1 MLKFIRND
9 PLIRRLSLV
18 QFISYFGSWFSNVA
32 IYTMILQFG
41 VDPLTNALVVSM
53 YALPAFLAPLNGAVV
68 DKFEFK
74 RFMVILLFVELAMT
88 LSFLFVQEISQVTLL
103 MLFIFIRTSASLL
116 FFNAEMSMLPQ
127 LFSGEKLKSVNQLHS
142 VIWSITYALGMAI
155 GGIAV
160 DRLGIYNTILIDA
173 VLFTVAIYLFLG
185 IKLHIRK
192 ETTQSIK
199 TLILEGFGYL
209 KKHKLLLHLIF
220 LHSAV
225 AFTSFDALINLLTD
239 TRYKY
244 LIAIPLAIGW
254 LNGIRAFGLMIG
266 PMVIGKIVKTEN
278 LHLFFI
284 IQGAIILI
292 WALVEHSFYLSLFMM
307 FLVGFL
313 TTTLW
318 SYTYTLVQIHTE
330 AKYLGRV
337 VAYNDMIFMIV
348 SIVVTLFTG
357 AAFRAGISL
366 EVITGCLGTGFI
378 LSGFY
383 FHWFQK
389 TYHYFLKK
397 KAT

>member
-1 MLKFIRND
+1 MLKLIRND

-32 IYTMILQFG
+32 IYTLILQFG
-41 VDPLTNALVVSM
+41 VDPFTNALVVSM
-53 YALPAFLAPLNGAVV
+53 YALPAFLAPLNGAIV

-74 RFMVILLFVELAMT
+74 RFMLILLFIELSMT
-88 LSFLFVQEISQVTLL
+88 LAYLFIHDISQVTLL
-103 MLFIFIRTSASLL
+103 MFFIFIRTTASLL

-127 LFSGEKLKSVNQLHS
+127 LFSGEKLKNVNQLHS

-160 DRLGIYNTILIDA
+160 DRIGIYNTILIDA
-173 VLFTVAIYLFLG
+173 VLFCIAIYLFHS
-185 IKLHIRK
+185 IKFYIRK
-192 ETTQSIK
+192 KTTQNIH
-199 TLILEGFGYL
+199 TLIREGFQYL

-239 TRYKY
+239 MRYKY
-244 LIAIPLAIGW
+244 IIAIPLAIGW
-254 LNGIRAFGLMIG
+254 LNGTRALGLMVG
-266 PMVIGKIVKTEN
+266 PLVIGKIVKTKN

-284 IQGAIILI
+284 GQGIIILL
-292 WALVEHSFYLSLFMM
+292 WSLTEHNFYLSLCMM
-307 FLVGFL
+307 FLVGFF

-318 SYTYTLVQIHTE
+318 SYTYTLVQTHTE
-330 AKYLGRV
+330 PEYLGRV
-337 VAYNDMIFMIV
+337 VAYNDMIFMV
-348 SIVVTLFTG
+348 GSIIVTLFTG
-357 AAFRAGISL
+357 AAFKAGISL
-366 EVITGCLGTGFI
+366 EIITAILGIGFI

-389 TYHYFLKK
+389 SYHYFLKQ
-397 KAT
+397 